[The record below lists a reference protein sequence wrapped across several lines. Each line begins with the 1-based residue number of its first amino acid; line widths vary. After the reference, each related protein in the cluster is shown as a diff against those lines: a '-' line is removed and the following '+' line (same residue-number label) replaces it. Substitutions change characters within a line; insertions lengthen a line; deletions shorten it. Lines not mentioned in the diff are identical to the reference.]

1 MQYNRRTTQE
11 ITSNFL
17 FNLLLDR
24 GVLPRQDEVDKFL
37 NPTRENEHNP
47 ELLDHMEEG
56 FQLLM
61 KHINGSRI
69 LLVVDPDV
77 DGFTSSALV
86 YSYLMNELG
95 GCLGC
100 EFTLDYWIP
109 EGKEHGLEVV
119 FKTLKDEKKY
129 DLIILPDSSSN
140 DYEYHEELTKLGYDI
155 FVLDHH
161 EAEQY
166 STNAVVINNQ
176 LSQNYPNKALSGVGV
191 AYKFFEY
198 LESRINDYGDFVGS
212 LRDFGNPSEN
222 YLDLVALGQISD
234 VMDMTTLENRWI
246 CDYGLSHINNA
257 FFKELVEKQSFS
269 LKLDESPLTQ
279 IGVAFYITP
288 LVNALIRIGS
298 QLEKERLFQAF
309 ITPYEK
315 VPSTKRGE
323 KGQEEFIVTQAV
335 RNCVNA
341 KARQTRERDKAAEL
355 LDIQIMENCLDENKI
370 LILNADELDVSTTL
384 TGLCAMGIAAKYK
397 KPVMLGRITPD
408 GKYLKGSMRNKD
420 GSPLKDFKKFIT
432 DSGLVSFAEGHANA
446 CGYALPVS
454 NIQKLLDYSNEKL
467 ANFNFNEGSYDVD
480 FIIKNNSVDLE
491 ELITDLCRGS
501 KYWGQANPE
510 PVIAVEGINIDSNS
524 IQVIGSNAD
533 TVKFTYGDIT
543 YIKFKAKDLI
553 EEFRKFNGK
562 VLVNIVG
569 RGNLNRWGGRTTP
582 QIMIDDIEIKSL
594 EGF

>member
-1 MQYNRRTTQE
+1 
-11 ITSNFL
+11 
-17 FNLLLDR
+17 
-24 GVLPRQDEVDKFL
+24 
-37 NPTRENEHNP
+37 
-47 ELLDHMEEG
+47 
-56 FQLLM
+56 M
-61 KHINGSRI
+61 KHMNGSRI

-77 DGFTSSALV
+77 DGFTSSAFV
-86 YSYLMNELG
+86 YNYLNNELAART
-95 GCLGC
+95 GCK
-100 EFTLDYWIP
+100 FTLDYWIP

-119 FKTLKDEKKY
+119 VKTLKDEKKY

-140 DYEYHEELTKLGYDI
+140 DYDLHQLLSEIGYDML
-155 FVLDHH
+155 VLDHH
-161 EAEQY
+161 EAERY

-176 LSQNYPNKALSGVGV
+176 LSGNYPNKALSGVGV
-191 AYKFFEY
+191 VYKFFEY
-198 LESRINDYGDFVGS
+198 VEQKLPELGH
-212 LRDFGNPSEN
+212 PSEN

-234 VMDMTTLENRWI
+234 VMNMTTIENRWI

-257 FFKELVEKQSFS
+257 FFKEIIEKQAFS
-269 LKLDESPLTQ
+269 LKLEEGPLTQ

-288 LVNALIRIGS
+288 LINALIRIGS

-315 VPSTKRGE
+315 VSSTKRGE

-341 KARQTRERDKAAEL
+341 KSRQTRERDKAAEL

-384 TGLCAMGIAAKYK
+384 TGLCAMGVAAKYK

-420 GSPLKDFKKFIT
+420 GSPLRDFKKFVT
-432 DSGLVSFAEGHANA
+432 DSELISFAEGHANA
-446 CGYALPVS
+446 CGFAVPVS
-454 NIQKLLDYSNEKL
+454 NIQKLLNYANEKL
-467 ANFNFNEGSYDVD
+467 AIFDFNEGSYDVD
-480 FIIKNNSVDLE
+480 FIIKNNSVNLE
-491 ELITDLCRGS
+491 ELITDLCRGT
-501 KYWGQANPE
+501 KYYGQGNPE
-510 PVIAVEGINIDSNS
+510 PVIAVEGININAND

-533 TVKFTYGDIT
+533 TVKFIYGGIT

-553 EEFRKFNGK
+553 EKFRKFNGRI
-562 VLVNIVG
+562 LVNVVG
-569 RGNLNRWGGRTTP
+569 RGNLNRWGGRITP